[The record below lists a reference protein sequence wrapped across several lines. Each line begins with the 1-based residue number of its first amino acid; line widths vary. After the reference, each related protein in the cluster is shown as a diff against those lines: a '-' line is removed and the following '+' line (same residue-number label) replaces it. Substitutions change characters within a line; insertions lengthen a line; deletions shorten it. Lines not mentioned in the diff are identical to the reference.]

1 MNSEMENLRSVAII
15 FVIFIWNHTLF
26 LNRNSTITRLD
37 DRKIGSK
44 RNERIKLVILK
55 FTVQLRGWFRVWD
68 LRLGSPLSFYNLF

>member
-15 FVIFIWNHTLF
+15 SVIFIWNHTLF

-44 RNERIKLVILK
+44 RNEKNQARHIEIHCSVEGM
-55 FTVQLRGWFRVWD
+55 V
-68 LRLGSPLSFYNLF
+68 